1 MKKILLTGAAGFI
14 GYHLTKRLLSEGY
27 EICGIDSLN
36 DYYDPSLKQARLAN
50 LNPDTEVETRIRRSL
65 EVSPQPGTLDL
76 PTFDF
81 RQIDLQNYVG
91 LTKIFTDFNP
101 DIVINLAA
109 QAGVRY
115 SIENPRSYIES
126 NLDGFFNILQASR
139 QHGVQ
144 NFIYASSS
152 SVYGNNEKSP
162 FSETDNVDHPV
173 SLYAAT
179 KKSNELI
186 AHTYSHLYKMTTVG
200 LRFFTVY
207 GPWGRP
213 DMAYYFFTKAIL
225 DGKQIQL
232 FNQGLNLRDY
242 TYIDDIVESIKRM
255 VEKVDNLKPA
265 KETDQYTATQ
275 SPYYHIFNIGGSN
288 PVPVLEFVE
297 TLESAVGKKAIKE
310 LVGFQAG
317 DVFSTEADTTALE
330 SFIEFKP
337 SITLKQG
344 LAEFV
349 NWYKIY
355 YEKS

>member
-1 MKKILLTGAAGFI
+1 MKKILITGAAGFI
-14 GYHLTKRLLSEGY
+14 GYHLSQKLLKEGY
-27 EICGIDSLN
+27 EIYGIDNLN
-36 DYYDPSLKQARLAN
+36 SYYDPALKQARLVQ
-50 LNPDTEVETRIRRSL
+50 LQ
-65 EVSPQPGTLDL
+65 VSNFKFQQL
-76 PTFDF
+76 
-81 RQIDLQNYVG
+81 DLQNYEG
-91 LTKIFTDFNP
+91 LTKVFTEFQP

-115 SIENPRSYIES
+115 SLENPRSYIES
-126 NLDGFFNILQASR
+126 NLDGFFNILEASR
-139 QHGVQ
+139 QHGVN

-207 GPWGRP
+207 GSWGRP

-225 DGKQIQL
+225 EGKKIQL

-255 VEKVDNLKPA
+255 LDGFDSLQPAVEN
-265 KETDQYTATQ
+265 DQYTATK
-275 SPYYHIFNIGGSN
+275 SPYYHLFNIGGSN

-297 TLESAVGKKAIKE
+297 ILENALGKKAIRE

-317 DVFSTEADTTALE
+317 DVFSTEAETKTLE
-330 SFIEFKP
+330 SFINFKP
-337 SITLKQG
+337 TITLKEG
-344 LAEFV
+344 LGEFV
-349 NWYKIY
+349 EWYLRY
-355 YEKS
+355 YRIPH

>member
-1 MKKILLTGAAGFI
+1 MKKILITGAAGFI
-14 GYHLTKRLLSEGY
+14 GFHLSQRLLKEGY
-27 EICGIDSLN
+27 EIYGIDNLN
-36 DYYDPSLKQARLAN
+36 SYYDPALKQARLVQ
-50 LNPDTEVETRIRRSL
+50 LQ
-65 EVSPQPGTLDL
+65 VSNFKFQQL
-76 PTFDF
+76 
-81 RQIDLQNYVG
+81 DLQNYEG
-91 LTKIFTDFNP
+91 LTKVFTEFQP

-115 SIENPRSYIES
+115 SLENPRSYIES
-126 NLDGFFNILQASR
+126 NLDGFFNILEASR
-139 QHGVQ
+139 QHGVN

-225 DGKQIQL
+225 EGKKIQL

-242 TYIDDIVESIKRM
+242 TYIDDIVESINRM
-255 VEKVDNLKPA
+255 LGGLDSLQPTGEI
-265 KETDQYTATQ
+265 DQYTAVK
-275 SPYYHIFNIGGSN
+275 SPYYHLFNIGGSN

-297 TLESAVGKKAIKE
+297 ILENALGKKAIRE

-317 DVFSTEADTTALE
+317 DVFSTEAETKTLE
-330 SFIEFKP
+330 SFINFKP
-337 SITLKQG
+337 TITLKEG
-344 LAEFV
+344 LGEFV
-349 NWYKIY
+349 EWYLRY
-355 YEKS
+355 YRIPH

>member
-1 MKKILLTGAAGFI
+1 MKKILITGAAGFI
-14 GYHLTKRLLSEGY
+14 GYHLSQKLLKEGH
-27 EICGIDSLN
+27 EIYGIDNLN
-36 DYYDPSLKQARLAN
+36 DYYDPALKQARLVQ
-50 LNPDTEVETRIRRSL
+50 LQ
-65 EVSPQPGTLDL
+65 VSNFKFQQL
-76 PTFDF
+76 
-81 RQIDLQNYVG
+81 DLQNYEG
-91 LTKIFTDFNP
+91 LTRVFTDFQP

-115 SIENPRSYIES
+115 SLENPRSYIES
-126 NLDGFFNILQASR
+126 NLDGFFNILEASR

-162 FSETDNVDHPV
+162 FAETDNVDHPV

-225 DGKQIQL
+225 EGQKIQL
-232 FNQGLNLRDY
+232 FNQGWNLRDY
-242 TYIDDIVESIKRM
+242 TYIDDIVESINRM
-255 VEKVDNLKPA
+255 LRGLDSLQPTGEI
-265 KETDQYTATQ
+265 DQYTAVK
-275 SPYYHIFNIGGSN
+275 SPYYHLFNIGGSN

-297 TLESAVGKKAIKE
+297 ILEGALGKKAIKE

-317 DVFSTEADTTALE
+317 DVFSTEADTKSLE
-330 SFIEFKP
+330 KFINFKP
-337 SITLKQG
+337 SITLTQG
-344 LAEFV
+344 LTHFV
-349 NWYKIY
+349 EWYKKY
-355 YEKS
+355 YG

>member
-1 MKKILLTGAAGFI
+1 MKKILITGAAGFI
-14 GYHLTKRLLSEGY
+14 GFHLSQKLLKEGY
-27 EICGIDSLN
+27 EIYGIDNLN
-36 DYYDPSLKQARLAN
+36 SYYDPALKQARLVQ
-50 LNPDTEVETRIRRSL
+50 LQ
-65 EVSPQPGTLDL
+65 VSNFKFQQL
-76 PTFDF
+76 
-81 RQIDLQNYVG
+81 DLQNYEG
-91 LTKIFTDFNP
+91 LTKVFTEFQP

-115 SIENPRSYIES
+115 SLENPRSYIES
-126 NLDGFFNILQASR
+126 NLDGFFNILEASR
-139 QHGVQ
+139 QHGVN

-225 DGKQIQL
+225 EGKKIQL

-255 VEKVDNLKPA
+255 LDGFDSLQPAVEN
-265 KETDQYTATQ
+265 DQYTATK
-275 SPYYHIFNIGGSN
+275 SPYYHLFNIGGSN

-297 TLESAVGKKAIKE
+297 ILENALGKKAIRE

-317 DVFSTEADTTALE
+317 DVFSTEAETKTLE
-330 SFIEFKP
+330 SFINFKP
-337 SITLKQG
+337 TITLKEG
-344 LAEFV
+344 LGEFV
-349 NWYKIY
+349 EWYLRY
-355 YEKS
+355 YRIPH

>member
-1 MKKILLTGAAGFI
+1 MKKILITGAAGFI
-14 GYHLTKRLLSEGY
+14 GYHLSQKLLKEGH
-27 EICGIDSLN
+27 EIYGIDNLN
-36 DYYDPSLKQARLAN
+36 SYYDPALKQARLVQ
-50 LNPDTEVETRIRRSL
+50 LQ
-65 EVSPQPGTLDL
+65 VSNFKFQQL
-76 PTFDF
+76 
-81 RQIDLQNYVG
+81 DLQNYEG
-91 LTKIFTDFNP
+91 LTKVFTEFQP

-115 SIENPRSYIES
+115 SLENPRSYIES
-126 NLDGFFNILQASR
+126 NLDGFFNILEASR
-139 QHGVQ
+139 QHGVN

-225 DGKQIQL
+225 EGKKIQL

-255 VEKVDNLKPA
+255 LDGFDSLQPAVEN
-265 KETDQYTATQ
+265 DQYTATK
-275 SPYYHIFNIGGSN
+275 SPYYHLFNIGGSN

-297 TLESAVGKKAIKE
+297 ILENALGKKAIRE

-317 DVFSTEADTTALE
+317 DVFSTEAETKTLE
-330 SFIEFKP
+330 SFINFKP
-337 SITLKQG
+337 TITLKEG
-344 LAEFV
+344 LGEFV
-349 NWYKIY
+349 EWYLRY
-355 YEKS
+355 YRIPH

>member
-1 MKKILLTGAAGFI
+1 MKKIIITGAAGFI
-14 GYHLTKRLLSEGY
+14 GYHLSQKLLKEGH
-27 EICGIDSLN
+27 EIYGIDNLN
-36 DYYDPSLKQARLAN
+36 DYYDPALKQARLVQ
-50 LNPDTEVETRIRRSL
+50 LQ
-65 EVSPQPGTLDL
+65 SPNFKFQKL
-76 PTFDF
+76 
-81 RQIDLQNYVG
+81 DLQNYEG
-91 LTKIFTDFNP
+91 LTRVFTEFKP

-115 SIENPRSYIES
+115 SLENPRSYIES
-126 NLDGFFNILQASR
+126 NLDGFFNILEASR
-139 QHGVQ
+139 QHGMQ

-162 FSETDNVDHPV
+162 FAETDNVDHPV

-225 DGKQIQL
+225 EGQKIQL

-242 TYIDDIVESIKRM
+242 SYIDDIVESINRM
-255 VEKVDNLKPA
+255 LGGLDSLQPTGEI
-265 KETDQYTATQ
+265 DQYTAIK
-275 SPYYHIFNIGGSN
+275 SPYYHLFNIGGSN
-288 PVPVLEFVE
+288 PVPILEFVE
-297 TLESAVGKKAIKE
+297 ILEGALGKKVIKE

-317 DVFSTEADTTALE
+317 DVFSTEADTKSLE
-330 SFIEFKP
+330 KFINFKP
-337 SITLKQG
+337 SITLTQG
-344 LAEFV
+344 LTHFV
-349 NWYKIY
+349 EWYKKY
-355 YEKS
+355 YG

>member
-1 MKKILLTGAAGFI
+1 LDLKKILITGAAGFI
-14 GYHLTKRLLSEGY
+14 GYHLSQRLLKEGY
-27 EICGIDSLN
+27 EIYGIDNLN
-36 DYYDPSLKQARLAN
+36 SYYDPTLKQARLVQLQASN
-50 LNPDTEVETRIRRSL
+50 FKF
-65 EVSPQPGTLDL
+65 QQLD
-76 PTFDF
+76 
-81 RQIDLQNYVG
+81 IQNYEG
-91 LTKIFTDFNP
+91 LTKVFTDFQP

-115 SIENPRSYIES
+115 SLENPRSYIES
-126 NLDGFFNILQASR
+126 NLDGFFNILEASR
-139 QHGVQ
+139 QHGVS

-162 FSETDNVDHPV
+162 FAETDNVDHPV

-225 DGKQIQL
+225 EGKKIQL

-242 TYIDDIVESIKRM
+242 TYIEDIVESIKRM
-255 VEKVDNLKPA
+255 LDGFDSLQPAVEN
-265 KETDQYTATQ
+265 DQYTATK
-275 SPYYHIFNIGGSN
+275 SPYYHLFNIGGSN
-288 PVPVLEFVE
+288 SVSVLEFVE
-297 TLESAVGKKAIKE
+297 ILEAALGKKAIKE

-317 DVFSTEADTTALE
+317 DVFSTEADTTTLE
-330 SFIEFKP
+330 SFINFKP
-337 SITLKQG
+337 SISLKDG
-344 LAEFV
+344 LTNFV
-349 NWYKIY
+349 AWYKNY
-355 YEKS
+355 YQAV

>member
-1 MKKILLTGAAGFI
+1 MKKILITGAAGFI
-14 GYHLTKRLLSEGY
+14 GFHLSQKLLKEGY
-27 EICGIDSLN
+27 EIYGIDNLN
-36 DYYDPSLKQARLAN
+36 DYYDPALKQARLVQ
-50 LNPDTEVETRIRRSL
+50 LQ
-65 EVSPQPGTLDL
+65 VSNFKFQQL
-76 PTFDF
+76 
-81 RQIDLQNYVG
+81 DLQNYEG
-91 LTKIFTDFNP
+91 LTKVFTDFQP

-115 SIENPRSYIES
+115 SLENPRSYIES
-126 NLDGFFNILQASR
+126 NLDGFFNILEASK
-139 QHGVQ
+139 QHGV
-144 NFIYASSS
+144 NKFIYASSS

-225 DGKQIQL
+225 EGKKIQL

-242 TYIDDIVESIKRM
+242 TYIDDIVESINRM
-255 VEKVDNLKPA
+255 LRGLDSLQPTGEI
-265 KETDQYTATQ
+265 DQYAAKQ
-275 SPYYHIFNIGGSN
+275 SPYYQLFNIGGSN

-297 TLESAVGKKAIKE
+297 ILEAALGKKAIKE

-317 DVFSTEADTTALE
+317 DVLTRKL
-330 SFIEFKP
+330 ILP
-337 SITLKQG
+337 SLNPLSISNR
-344 LAEFV
+344 A
-349 NWYKIY
+349 
-355 YEKS
+355 SP

>member
-1 MKKILLTGAAGFI
+1 MKKILITGAAGFI
-14 GYHLTKRLLSEGY
+14 GFHLSQRLLKEGY
-27 EICGIDSLN
+27 EIYGIDNLN
-36 DYYDPSLKQARLAN
+36 SYYDPALKQARLVQ
-50 LNPDTEVETRIRRSL
+50 LQ
-65 EVSPQPGTLDL
+65 VSNFKFQQL
-76 PTFDF
+76 
-81 RQIDLQNYVG
+81 DLQNYEG
-91 LTKIFTDFNP
+91 LTKVFTEFQP

-115 SIENPRSYIES
+115 SLENPRSYIES
-126 NLDGFFNILQASR
+126 NLDGFFNILEASR
-139 QHGVQ
+139 QHGVN

-225 DGKQIQL
+225 EGKKIQL

-255 VEKVDNLKPA
+255 LDGFDSLQPAVEN
-265 KETDQYTATQ
+265 DQYTATK
-275 SPYYHIFNIGGSN
+275 SPYYHLFNIGGSN

-297 TLESAVGKKAIKE
+297 ILENALGKKAIRE

-317 DVFSTEADTTALE
+317 DVFSTEADTKTLE
-330 SFIEFKP
+330 SFINFKP
-337 SITLKQG
+337 TITLKEG
-344 LAEFV
+344 LGEFV
-349 NWYKIY
+349 EWYLRY
-355 YEKS
+355 YRIPH

>member
-1 MKKILLTGAAGFI
+1 MKKILITGAAGFI
-14 GYHLTKRLLSEGY
+14 GFHLSQRLLKQGY
-27 EICGIDSLN
+27 QIYGIDNLN
-36 DYYDPSLKQARLAN
+36 SYYDPALKQARLVQ
-50 LNPDTEVETRIRRSL
+50 LQ
-65 EVSPQPGTLDL
+65 VSNFKFQQL
-76 PTFDF
+76 
-81 RQIDLQNYVG
+81 DLQNYEG
-91 LTKIFTDFNP
+91 LTKVFTEFQP

-115 SIENPRSYIES
+115 SLENPRSYIES
-126 NLDGFFNILQASR
+126 NLDGFFNILEASR
-139 QHGVQ
+139 QHGVN

-225 DGKQIQL
+225 EGKKIQL

-255 VEKVDNLKPA
+255 LDGFDSLQPAVEN
-265 KETDQYTATQ
+265 DQYTATK
-275 SPYYHIFNIGGSN
+275 SPYYHLFNIGGSN

-297 TLESAVGKKAIKE
+297 ILENALRKKAIRE

-317 DVFSTEADTTALE
+317 DVFSTEADTKTLE
-330 SFIEFKP
+330 SFINFKP
-337 SITLKQG
+337 TVTLKEG
-344 LAEFV
+344 LGEFV
-349 NWYKIY
+349 EWYLRY
-355 YEKS
+355 YRIPH

>member
-1 MKKILLTGAAGFI
+1 MKKIFITGAAGFI
-14 GYHLTKRLLSEGY
+14 GYHLSKRLIDEGY
-27 EICGIDSLN
+27 EVFGIDNLN
-36 DYYDPSLKQARLAN
+36 DYYDPSLKQSRLAN
-50 LNPDTEVETRIRRSL
+50 LGHS
-65 EVSPQPGTLDL
+65 
-76 PTFDF
+76 TFDF
-81 RQIDLQNYVG
+81 RQLDLQDYAG
-91 LTKIFTDFNP
+91 LTKVFKEFNP

-115 SIENPRSYIES
+115 SLENPRSYIES
-126 NLDGFFNILQASR
+126 NLDGFFNILEASR
-139 QHGVQ
+139 QHGVK

-162 FSETDNVDHPV
+162 FAETDNVDHPV

-186 AHTYSHLYKMTTVG
+186 AHTYSHLYRMTTVG

-225 DGKQIQL
+225 EGKKIQL

-255 VEKVDNLKPA
+255 LDGFDSLQPTAEI
-265 KETDQYTATQ
+265 DQYTATK
-275 SPYYHIFNIGGSN
+275 SPYYHLFNIGGSN
-288 PVPVLEFVE
+288 SVPVLEFVE
-297 TLESAVGKKAIKE
+297 ILENALGKKAVKE

-317 DVFSTEADTTALE
+317 DVFSTEADTTNLE
-330 SFIEFKP
+330 SFINFKP
-337 SITLKQG
+337 TVTLKEG
-344 LAEFV
+344 LGEFV
-349 NWYKIY
+349 EWYLRY
-355 YEKS
+355 YRIPH

>member
-1 MKKILLTGAAGFI
+1 MKKILITGAAGFI
-14 GYHLTKRLLSEGY
+14 GFHLSQKLLKEGY
-27 EICGIDSLN
+27 EIYGIDNLN
-36 DYYDPSLKQARLAN
+36 DYYDPALKQARLVQ
-50 LNPDTEVETRIRRSL
+50 LQ
-65 EVSPQPGTLDL
+65 VSNFKFQQL
-76 PTFDF
+76 
-81 RQIDLQNYVG
+81 DLQNYEG
-91 LTKIFTDFNP
+91 LTKVFTEFQP

-115 SIENPRSYIES
+115 SLENPRSYIES
-126 NLDGFFNILQASR
+126 NLDGFFNILEASR
-139 QHGVQ
+139 QHGVN

-225 DGKQIQL
+225 EGKKIQL

-255 VEKVDNLKPA
+255 LDGFDSLQPAVEN
-265 KETDQYTATQ
+265 DQYTATK
-275 SPYYHIFNIGGSN
+275 SPYYHLFNIGGSN
-288 PVPVLEFVE
+288 PAPVLEFVE
-297 TLESAVGKKAIKE
+297 ILENALRKKAIRE

-317 DVFSTEADTTALE
+317 DVFSTEAETKTLE
-330 SFIEFKP
+330 SFINFKP
-337 SITLKQG
+337 TITLKEG
-344 LAEFV
+344 LGEFV
-349 NWYKIY
+349 EWYLRY
-355 YEKS
+355 YRIPH

>member
-1 MKKILLTGAAGFI
+1 MSKKIIITGAAGFI
-14 GYHLTKRLLSEGY
+14 GYHLSQKLLKEGY
-27 EICGIDSLN
+27 EIYGIDNLN
-36 DYYDPSLKQARLAN
+36 SYYDPALKQARLVQ
-50 LNPDTEVETRIRRSL
+50 LQ
-65 EVSPQPGTLDL
+65 VSNFKFQQL
-76 PTFDF
+76 
-81 RQIDLQNYVG
+81 DLQNYEG
-91 LTKIFTDFNP
+91 LTKVFTEFQP

-115 SIENPRSYIES
+115 SLENPRSYIES
-126 NLDGFFNILQASR
+126 NLDGFFNILEASR
-139 QHGVQ
+139 QHGVN

-225 DGKQIQL
+225 EGKKIQL

-242 TYIDDIVESIKRM
+242 TYIDDIVESINRM
-255 VEKVDNLKPA
+255 LGGLDSLQPTGEI
-265 KETDQYTATQ
+265 DQYTAVK
-275 SPYYHIFNIGGSN
+275 SPYYHLFNIGGSN

-297 TLESAVGKKAIKE
+297 ILENALGKKAIRE

-317 DVFSTEADTTALE
+317 DVFSTEAETKTLE
-330 SFIEFKP
+330 SFINFKP
-337 SITLKQG
+337 TITLKEG
-344 LAEFV
+344 LGEFV
-349 NWYKIY
+349 EWYLRY
-355 YEKS
+355 YRIPH

>member
-1 MKKILLTGAAGFI
+1 MKKILITGAAGFI
-14 GYHLTKRLLSEGY
+14 GFHLSQRLLKEGY
-27 EICGIDSLN
+27 EIYGIDNLN
-36 DYYDPSLKQARLAN
+36 SYYDPALKQARLVQ
-50 LNPDTEVETRIRRSL
+50 LQ
-65 EVSPQPGTLDL
+65 VSNFKFQQL
-76 PTFDF
+76 
-81 RQIDLQNYVG
+81 DLQNYEG
-91 LTKIFTDFNP
+91 LTKVFTEFQP

-115 SIENPRSYIES
+115 SLENPRSYIES
-126 NLDGFFNILQASR
+126 NLDGFFNILEASR
-139 QHGVQ
+139 QHGVN

-162 FSETDNVDHPV
+162 FAETDNVDHPV

-225 DGKQIQL
+225 EGKKIQL

-255 VEKVDNLKPA
+255 LDGFDSLQPAVEN
-265 KETDQYTATQ
+265 DQYTATK
-275 SPYYHIFNIGGSN
+275 SPYYHLFNIGGSN

-297 TLESAVGKKAIKE
+297 ILENALGKKAIRE

-317 DVFSTEADTTALE
+317 DVFSTEAETKTLE
-330 SFIEFKP
+330 SFINFKP
-337 SITLKQG
+337 TITLKEG
-344 LAEFV
+344 LGEFV
-349 NWYKIY
+349 EWYLRY
-355 YEKS
+355 YRIPH

>member
-1 MKKILLTGAAGFI
+1 MKKILITGAAGFI
-14 GYHLTKRLLSEGY
+14 GFHLSQKLLKEGY
-27 EICGIDSLN
+27 EIYGIDNLN
-36 DYYDPSLKQARLAN
+36 DYYDPALKRARLVQ
-50 LNPDTEVETRIRRSL
+50 LQ
-65 EVSPQPGTLDL
+65 VSNFKFQQL
-76 PTFDF
+76 
-81 RQIDLQNYVG
+81 DLQNYEG
-91 LTKIFTDFNP
+91 LTEVFTEFQP

-115 SIENPRSYIES
+115 SLENPRSYIES
-126 NLDGFFNILQASR
+126 NLDGFFNILEASR
-139 QHGVQ
+139 QHGVN

-162 FSETDNVDHPV
+162 FAETDNVDHPV

-225 DGKQIQL
+225 EGKKIQL

-242 TYIDDIVESIKRM
+242 TYIDDIVESINRM
-255 VEKVDNLKPA
+255 LRGLDSLLPTGEF
-265 KETDQYTATQ
+265 DQYNAKQ
-275 SPYYHIFNIGGSN
+275 SPYYHLFNIGGSN

-297 TLESAVGKKAIKE
+297 ILEASLGKKAIKE
-310 LVGFQAG
+310 MVGFQAG
-317 DVFSTEADTTALE
+317 DVFSTEADTKALE
-330 SFIEFKP
+330 SFINFKP
-337 SITLKQG
+337 TIDLMQG
-344 LAEFV
+344 LSRFAA
-349 NWYKIY
+349 WYNSFY
-355 YEKS
+355 Q

>member
-1 MKKILLTGAAGFI
+1 LKKILITGAAGFI
-14 GYHLTKRLLSEGY
+14 GYHLSQRLLKEGH
-27 EICGIDSLN
+27 EIYGIDNLN
-36 DYYDPSLKQARLAN
+36 NYYDPSLKQSRLEN
-50 LNPDTEVETRIRRSL
+50 LGLSIPAESIVKA
-65 EVSPQPGTLDL
+65 G
-76 PTFDF
+76 TFDF
-81 RQIDLQNYVG
+81 RQIDLQDYEG
-91 LTKIFTDFNP
+91 LSKVFSDFQP

-115 SIENPRSYIES
+115 SLENPRSYIES
-126 NLDGFFNILQASR
+126 NLDGFFNILEASR

-162 FSETDNVDHPV
+162 FAETDNVDHPV

-179 KKSNELI
+179 KKSNELL

-225 DGKQIQL
+225 EGKKIKL

-242 TYIDDIVESIKRM
+242 TYIDDIVESIGRM
-255 VEKVDNLKPA
+255 LEGINTLQPASEVE
-265 KETDQYTATQ
+265 QYTATK
-275 SPYYHIFNIGGSN
+275 SPYYHLFNIGGSN

-297 TLESAVGKKAIKE
+297 ILEDALGKKAIKE

-317 DVFSTEADTTALE
+317 DVFSTEADTKTLE
-330 SFIEFKP
+330 SFINFKP
-337 SITLKQG
+337 SITLHEG
-344 LAEFV
+344 LAKFV
-349 NWYKIY
+349 EWYKNY
-355 YEKS
+355 YSVIPN